1 METRSGTILITFDGV
16 RRKEVFNKK
25 ILPYMN
31 SIKDKEYV
39 YVVDNMVVANKYKKS
54 YPGYND
60 ILTGK
65 VDHTIT
71 SNQHGYN
78 KNITFFEKYN
88 LKPILALAWK
98 KFKFIYS

>member
-54 YPGYND
+54 
-60 ILTGK
+60 
-65 VDHTIT
+65 
-71 SNQHGYN
+71 
-78 KNITFFEKYN
+78 
-88 LKPILALAWK
+88 
-98 KFKFIYS
+98 